1 MSIQISK
8 NFTMEELTASQTAA
22 QKGIMNLPD
31 AQQMCNLC
39 ALVHN
44 VLQPL
49 RTRTGLPVRISSGFR
64 SAALNKAVGG
74 VANSQHTTGQA
85 ADITI
90 GSSNQ
95 KIFID
100 CIIKNLDF
108 DQLILEHNSKGTYWL
123 HVSYRSDGKN
133 RKQYIDNLLKK

>member
-1 MSIQISK
+1 
-8 NFTMEELTASQTAA
+8 MEELTASQTAT

-49 RTRTGLPVRISSGFR
+49 RTLTGLPVRISSGFR

-100 CIIKNLDF
+100 CIRKNLNF
-108 DQLILEHNSKGTYWL
+108 DQLILEHNNKGIYWL